1 MKKLLSIAL
10 CVVITMSVC
19 NISIL
24 AFVPTDYDD
33 PNCIDI
39 RDLGTRKKFMTA
51 NNICRCKT
59 CRFDALTYSYLEEY
73 VKKLQIEAKL
83 SDRANY
89 IHKQKAITWE
99 SGKYGAINVVL
110 LTDTVAAYFHSA
122 IRGEAAY
129 PVAKVIYY
137 AIMVSGSLAAI
148 VCQYKQTS
156 YELIILENNIKL
168 KNIES
173 ILRDISREI
182 EYKSYKNMNFILAS
196 SNYDINGPMA
206 VAQFAK
212 KDDVVYE
219 DTNIFNDEYF
229 KKINEE
235 TIKPI
240 LNEIENGEFST
251 YEKREYETK
260 IRDYM
265 KAGVDITLPAA
276 LFAEAFNGI
285 KLSNPE
291 KIQKVKD
298 YLKDKIDEKKVNSFF
313 KEVAKLV
320 ENGFSLQ
327 NLLSLGA
334 KTVTILTDG
343 ATSTH
348 KKEL

>member
-1 MKKLLSIAL
+1 
-10 CVVITMSVC
+10 MSVC
-19 NISIL
+19 NVSIL

-39 RDLGTRKKFMTA
+39 RDLGVKTDYITKK
-51 NNICRCKT
+51 NKVCGCKT
-59 CRFDALTYSYLEEY
+59 CRIDALTFDRLESY
-73 VKKLQIEAKL
+73 VKKLRDEAISFDDSNSINKKR
-83 SDRANY
+83 S
-89 IHKQKAITWE
+89 ITWE
-99 SGKYGAINVVL
+99 AGKYGAINVVL

-122 IRGEAAY
+122 IRGGAAY

-137 AIMVSGSLAAI
+137 AIMASGSLVALL
-148 VCQYKQTS
+148 CQYEQTS
-156 YELIILENNIKL
+156 YELIILENKVKL
-168 KNIES
+168 KNIKY
-173 ILRDISREI
+173 ILEDISKAI
-182 EYKSYKNMNFILAS
+182 EYKRYKNRNFILAS
-196 SNYDINGPMA
+196 SNYDINEPMA

-334 KTVTILTDG
+334 KTVTILTDE